1 MTRTAEPVSVE
12 PAELA
17 EGLRW
22 DADRQELLWVDLNV
36 GHFHRYQLHN
46 GVLQDR
52 WVFEPGS
59 TDRRSSCD

>member
-22 DADRQELLWVDLNV
+22 DADRQELLWVDLNL
-36 GHFHRYQLHN
+36 GHFHRSQLHN
-46 GVLQDR
+46 GVL
-52 WVFEPGS
+52 
-59 TDRRSSCD
+59 